1 MKKFISDILIKPLMT
16 EKTATLGQS
25 ECYVFEVLPSSNKNE
40 IRDAIQKFFDV
51 KVKDI
56 RTSTKPGK
64 FVKEGGRVV
73 GKRSKQKKAYITLSE
88 GKIELIQGV

>member
-16 EKTATLGQS
+16 EKTAALGQS

-64 FVKEGGRVV
+64 LVKKGGRVV